1 MTVRRSTKKSVRTH
15 KTSKARPVPK
25 TIGAR
30 TLLKAVAQ
38 VQERTGIDDLVLIG
52 ALCEVISAHQPTARK
67 AVSRIEAL
75 LNAAGIR

>member
-1 MTVRRSTKKSVRTH
+1 MPTRRTAKKPAR
-15 KTSKARPVPK
+15 KAPK

-52 ALCEVISAHQPTARK
+52 AMCEVISAHQPTARK
-67 AVSRIEAL
+67 AVACIEEMLAK
-75 LNAAGIR
+75 AGIR